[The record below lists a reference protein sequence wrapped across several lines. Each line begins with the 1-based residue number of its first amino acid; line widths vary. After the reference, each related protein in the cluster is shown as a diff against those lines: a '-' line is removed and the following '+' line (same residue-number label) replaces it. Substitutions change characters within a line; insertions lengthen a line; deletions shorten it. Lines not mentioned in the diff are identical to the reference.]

1 MKPRAPRY
9 ASAPPPAVERS
20 APQSLGFAA
29 GAAAPA
35 DLPLPVAIDP
45 AATQGLVIRGYDFRF
60 TRYLALTVKDAAKA
74 RDFILNLIQGD
85 QEWPRVTTAQ
95 QWVAPG
101 PNHCLN
107 LAFTWPGLKALGLPE
122 ASLASFDRAFRDGA
136 KARSAYVGDVGP
148 SDWHHWRLDDRDFHV
163 MLILYG
169 ASRELID
176 DDVALLKPGLLEG
189 FEDPGE
195 AQTFESQ
202 ALDDRYVYFGYK
214 DGIAQ
219 PHIAGIEY
227 PTDPDGGQLCTDP
240 SAFMLGT
247 GISGP
252 YAGPPLPTPQAL
264 GLHGCFG
271 AFRLLLQDCEGY
283 DGQVARLADD
293 PQFVAYSKI
302 SDPGLRRDAVKAL
315 MCGRWPN
322 GTPLSVFPVQGD
334 KPPPV
339 LLDNELNDFLFVL
352 PKGEPDTDPTSDP
365 DPGSHCPM
373 GSHIRRGNMRG
384 SPFADTPSVYHRI
397 MRRAA
402 AYQIPYDEND
412 RHTGER
418 GLMGFFMGSSFV
430 DQFEFVQASWVNNR
444 AGFDGM
450 PDIADPVMG
459 TNPEDGSKFTETL
472 GGGPR
477 DAFTFQGMESFV
489 HTRGSAYCY
498 FPGMDGLAWIGGA
511 GWARPRSPG

>member
-1 MKPRAPRY
+1 LKPRAPRY
-9 ASAPPPAVERS
+9 SPTPAAERAPPRRLA
-20 APQSLGFAA
+20 LAA
-29 GAAAPA
+29 GAAAA
-35 DLPLPVAIDP
+35 DAALPVPIDP

-60 TRYLALTVKDAAKA
+60 TRYLALTVKDPGKA
-74 RDFILNLIQGD
+74 RDFILGLVQGE

-107 LAFTWPGLKALGLPE
+107 LAFTWPGLKALEVPD
-122 ASLASFDRAFRDGA
+122 ASLASFDQAFRTGA
-136 KARSAYVGDVGP
+136 KGRAAFVGDVGP
-148 SDWHHWRLDDRDFHV
+148 SAPEHWRLDDRGFHV

-169 ASRELID
+169 TSRDLLD
-176 DDVALLKPGLLEG
+176 DDVALLKPDLLEG
-189 FEDPGE
+189 FDDPGD
-195 AQTFESQ
+195 ANTFESQ

-219 PHIAGIEY
+219 PHIQGVDY
-227 PTDPDGGQLCTDP
+227 VKDPDGGQLETDP

-247 GISGP
+247 GISGNA
-252 YAGPPLPTPQAL
+252 YAGPPLPKPQPL

-283 DGQVARLADD
+283 DAQVARLADD
-293 PQFVAYSKI
+293 PKFVAYSKM
-302 SDPGLRRDAVKAL
+302 SDPALRRDAVKAL

-322 GTPLSVFPVQGD
+322 GTPLSIFPVQGD
-334 KPPPV
+334 KKPPV
-339 LLDNELNDFLFVL
+339 LFENELNDFLYVL
-352 PKGEPDTDPTSDP
+352 PKGEPDGNPAVNA
-365 DPGSHCPM
+365 DPGSNCPM

-384 SPFADTPSVYHRI
+384 SPFADTPAVYHRI

-402 AYQIPYDEND
+402 AYQIPYDGDD
-412 RHTGER
+412 RNTGER
-418 GLMGFFMGSSFV
+418 GLMGFFMGSSFG

-459 TNPEDGSKFTETL
+459 TNPEDGTRFVETL

-477 DAFTFQGMESFV
+477 DAFTLQGMESFV
-489 HTRGSAYCY
+489 HTRASAYCF
-498 FPGMDGLAWIGGA
+498 FPGMDGLEWIGRA
-511 GWARPRSPG
+511 GWAPPRPHE

>member
-9 ASAPPPAVERS
+9 ASAPTS
-20 APQSLGFAA
+20 ARAAPRRLALAA
-29 GAAAPA
+29 GADAA
-35 DLPLPVAIDP
+35 LPVPIDP

-60 TRYLALTVKDAAKA
+60 TRYLALTVKNPEKA
-74 RDFILNLIQGD
+74 RGFILNLVQGE

-107 LAFTWPGLKALGLPE
+107 LAFTWPGLKALGVPE
-122 ASLASFDRAFRDGA
+122 ASLASFEEPFRTGA
-136 KARSAYVGDVGP
+136 KGRAAFVGDVGP
-148 SDWHHWRLDDRDFHV
+148 SDPEHWRLDDRAFHV
-163 MLILYG
+163 MLILY
-169 ASRELID
+169 ATSRDLLD
-176 DDVALLKPGLLEG
+176 ADVALLAPGMLEG
-189 FEDPGE
+189 FDDPG
-195 AQTFESQ
+195 AANTFESQ

-219 PHIAGIEY
+219 PHIQGIDY
-227 PTDPDGGQLCTDP
+227 LKDPDGGQECTDP

-247 GISGP
+247 GISAP
-252 YAGPPLPTPQAL
+252 YAGPPLPTPQPL

-283 DGQVARLADD
+283 DAQVARLADD
-293 PQFVAYSKI
+293 PKFVAYSKI
-302 SDPGLRRDAVKAL
+302 TDQDLRRDAVKAL

-334 KPPPV
+334 KKPPV
-339 LLDNELNDFLFVL
+339 LLDNELNDFLYVL
-352 PKGEPDTDPTSDP
+352 PNGEPDGNPADNP

-384 SPFADTPSVYHRI
+384 SPFADTPAVYHRI

-402 AYQIPYDEND
+402 AYQIPYREDD
-412 RHTGER
+412 RHSGER
-418 GLMGFFMGSSFV
+418 GLMGFFMGTSFG

-459 TNPEDGSKFTETL
+459 TNPADGTKFVETL

-489 HTRGSAYCY
+489 HTRGSAYCF

-511 GWARPRSPG
+511 GWASKPRPS

>member
-9 ASAPPPAVERS
+9 ASAPPTARPAPRRL
-20 APQSLGFAA
+20 ALAA
-29 GAAAPA
+29 GADAA
-35 DLPLPVAIDP
+35 LPVAIDP

-60 TRYLALTVKDAAKA
+60 TRYLALTVKNAEKA
-74 RDFILNLIQGD
+74 RGFILNLVQGE

-107 LAFTWPGLKALGLPE
+107 LAFTWPGLEVLGVPE
-122 ASLASFDRAFRDGA
+122 ASLASFDQAFRNGA
-136 KARSAYVGDVGP
+136 KARSAYVGDVGQ
-148 SDWHHWRLDDRDFHV
+148 SDWNHWRLEDREFHV

-169 ASRELID
+169 TSRTLLD
-176 DDVALLKPGLLEG
+176 DDVALLRPAMLEG
-189 FEDPGE
+189 FDDPGE
-195 AQTFESQ
+195 SRTFESQ
-202 ALDDRYVYFGYK
+202 ALDDRNVYFGYK

-219 PHIAGIEY
+219 PHIDGIEY
-227 PTDPDGGQLCTDP
+227 PKDPDGGQECTDP

-247 GISGP
+247 GTSGP
-252 YAGPPLPTPQAL
+252 YAGPPLPSPQPL

-271 AFRLLLQDCEGY
+271 AFRILLQECEAF
-283 DGQVARLADD
+283 DDQVARLADD
-293 PQFVAYSKI
+293 PAFIAYSKI
-302 SDPGLRRDAVKAL
+302 TDADLRRDAVKAL

-322 GTPLSVFPVQGD
+322 GTPLSIFPVQGD
-334 KPPPV
+334 RKPPI
-339 LLDNELNDFLFVL
+339 LLDNELNDFLYVL
-352 PKGEPDTDPTSDP
+352 PNGEPDSDPTVNP
-365 DPGSHCPM
+365 DAGSHCPM

-412 RHTGER
+412 RDSGER

-459 TNPEDGSKFTETL
+459 TNPANGAHFTETL

-477 DAFTFQGMESFV
+477 DAFTFKGMDGFV
-489 HTRGSAYCY
+489 HTRASAYCF
-498 FPGMDGLAWIGGA
+498 FPGMPGLEWIGTA
-511 GWARPRSPG
+511 GWTASKPEE